1 MRPSLPLRER
11 RQHGRTA
18 RRSSGPATR
27 ARDYEGRA
35 ATAPAPAADLRE
47 DLLGPDMDFERA
59 RLAGG
64 PEDVA
69 HYSCTCGLLFEA
81 DVSTT
86 VACPHCGA
94 AQAW

>member
-1 MRPSLPLRER
+1 MRPSLSLRER

-27 ARDYEGRA
+27 PRDFEGRA
-35 ATAPAPAADLRE
+35 ATAAELRE
-47 DLLGPDMDFERA
+47 DLRGPDMDFERA

-69 HYSCTCGLLFEA
+69 HYSCICGFVFEA